1 MGAYTPKKVKYG
13 LGVETMVQDLAAE
26 RTDRDFILGLK
37 KGLAVIECF
46 DDEHERLTSA
56 DVSVKTG
63 LSRAAARRCLLT
75 LHKLGYAH
83 YDGKLFT
90 LAPRVLRLGYAYLL
104 SASLPQLFQPFLEHL
119 SEQNHA
125 SCSAA
130 ILEGDEIVYVARAAT
145 KRIMSMGLC
154 VGTRLPAYCTSMGR
168 TLLAS
173 LEPEEAMT
181 RLARMERRRL
191 TPWTCTGLDQLR
203 TILDEVRQTGYC
215 VVSQELEVGLI
226 SISVPVFNNVGDTV
240 AAVNIASAS
249 SRMNVEDMA
258 PQFLAALLE
267 TQKDLRPLIR
277 A

>member
-1 MGAYTPKKVKYG
+1 M
-13 LGVETMVQDLAAE
+13 EQDLAEE

-75 LHKLGYAH
+75 LHKLGYAN

-104 SASLPQLFQPFLEHL
+104 SASLPQLFQPFLEHI
-119 SEQNHA
+119 SEQNRA

-154 VGTRLPAYCTSMGR
+154 IGTRLPAYCTSMGR
-168 TLLAS
+168 VLLAS
-173 LEPEEAMT
+173 LEPDEAMA

-191 TPWTCTGLDQLR
+191 TPWTCTDLDQLGR
-203 TILDEVRQTGYC
+203 ILDDVRRQGYC
-215 VVSQELEVGLI
+215 TVSQELEVGLI
-226 SISVPVFNNVGDTV
+226 SISVPVLNNAGRTV
-240 AAVNIASAS
+240 AAVNIASGL
-249 SRMNVEDMA
+249 SRIEADEIA
-258 PQFLAALLE
+258 AQFLPALLE
-267 TQKDLRPLIR
+267 TQKALRPLIR

>member
-1 MGAYTPKKVKYG
+1 MAQV
-13 LGVETMVQDLAAE
+13 LAEE
-26 RTDRDFILGLK
+26 RADRDFILGLK

-46 DDEHERLTSA
+46 DDEHERLTCS
-56 DVSVKTG
+56 DVSAKTG

-83 YDGKLFT
+83 YDGKRFM

-119 SEQNHA
+119 SERNQA

-145 KRIMSMGLC
+145 KRIMPMGLC
-154 VGTRLPAYCTSMGR
+154 IGTRLPAYCTSMGR
-168 TLLAS
+168 VLLAS
-173 LEPEEAMT
+173 LGQEEAMA
-181 RLARMERRRL
+181 RLNRMERRRL
-191 TPWTCTGLDQLR
+191 TPWTCTDLDR
-203 TILDEVRQTGYC
+203 IGAILGEIRRTGYC
-215 VVSQELEVGLI
+215 IVSQELEVGLI
-226 SISVPVFNNVGDTV
+226 SISVPVFNNAGETV

-249 SRMNVEDMA
+249 SRMTVEDMA
-258 PQFLAALLE
+258 PNFLAALLE
-267 TQKDLRPLIR
+267 TQKNLRPLIR

>member
-1 MGAYTPKKVKYG
+1 MGAYTPKEIKYG
-13 LGVETMVQDLAAE
+13 LGVETMQEAAGE

-46 DDEHERLTSA
+46 DDEHERLTCA

-119 SEQNHA
+119 SEQNHT

-168 TLLAS
+168 VLLAA
-173 LEPEEAMT
+173 LEPDEAT
-181 RLARMERRRL
+181 ARLTRMERRRL
-191 TPWTCTGLDQLR
+191 TPWTCTGLDQLGA
-203 TILDEVRQTGYC
+203 ILDEVRRTGYC

-226 SISVPVFNNVGDTV
+226 SISVPVFNNAGDTV

-249 SRMNVEDMA
+249 SRMTVEDMVSN
-258 PQFLAALLE
+258 FLAALLE
-267 TQKDLRPLIR
+267 TQKDVRPLIR